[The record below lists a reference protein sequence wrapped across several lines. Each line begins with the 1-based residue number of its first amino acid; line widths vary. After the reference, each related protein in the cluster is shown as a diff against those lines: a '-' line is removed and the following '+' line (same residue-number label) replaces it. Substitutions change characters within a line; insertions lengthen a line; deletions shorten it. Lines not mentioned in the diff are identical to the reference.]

1 MKVGIISRDRAV
13 LLSKSGVN
21 FKGPYLEEYEV
32 SEKTAPSRFKPRW
45 VQSIA
50 KRIIENGLSLA
61 EIVLFE
67 IGKKNVKI
75 ELDRAGHKA
84 NSSTMRSTKFSLVYS
99 YSA

>member
-1 MKVGIISRDRAV
+1 MFSSWYDGFILKIEGQLKA
-13 LLSKSGVN
+13 
-21 FKGPYLEEYEV
+21 PYLEEYEV
-32 SEKTAPSRFKPRW
+32 SEKTAPSRFRPRW

-67 IGKKNVKI
+67 IGTLKNVKI
-75 ELDRAGHKA
+75 ELDRSGHKA
-84 NSSTMRSTKFSLVYS
+84 NSSTMRSTNFSLVYS

>member
-1 MKVGIISRDRAV
+1 
-13 LLSKSGVN
+13 
-21 FKGPYLEEYEV
+21 
-32 SEKTAPSRFKPRW
+32 

-67 IGKKNVKI
+67 IGALNNVKI
-75 ELDRAGHKA
+75 ELDSTGHKA
-84 NSSTMRSTKFSLVYS
+84 NSSTMRSTNFSLVYS